1 MYQYLHMRAGI
12 TKRSSCNYLLPDAL
26 LSGVTAVPMNVTVF
40 RQSQLLSMLDWLA
53 LTTKLGSVIPVTV
66 RCWSC
71 VARMWWEFQVDLN
84 ANKLGRLSG
93 SECDAYFESKS
104 SATQITKHEL

>member
-1 MYQYLHMRAGI
+1 MRAGI